1 MRLTEAA
8 EAWRAAERTT
18 SIPALEAFI
27 SRYEETYFAVLARA
41 RIEEL
46 KKQKVATTK
55 PETVQETGS
64 TSNSRLTMLQQGEER
79 GDAQPKA
86 DKNRAIAPAAMRPGS
101 VFRDCPECPEMVV
114 VPAGEFFMGWNE
126 GGASEKPLHKVT
138 IAKAFAVSKFE
149 VTFAEWDACAAA
161 GGCARSPA
169 DQGWGRASR
178 PVINISWDDATGEY
192 LPWLSRT
199 TGKTYRLLTEA
210 EWEYAARSSTR
221 TIYAWGN
228 DIGKNRANCSG
239 CGSQWDN
246 KQTAPVGSFQ
256 PNGFGLHDMHGNVWE
271 WVQDCYTPNYV
282 GAPSDG
288 QAAPDKSSCSR
299 VRRGGSWDNRPND
312 LRLSGRLRNSAGSR
326 FNNMGLRVARAL

>member
-1 MRLTEAA
+1 
-8 EAWRAAERTT
+8 
-18 SIPALEAFI
+18 
-27 SRYEETYFAVLARA
+27 
-41 RIEEL
+41 
-46 KKQKVATTK
+46 
-55 PETVQETGS
+55 
-64 TSNSRLTMLQQGEER
+64 
-79 GDAQPKA
+79 
-86 DKNRAIAPAAMRPGS
+86 
-101 VFRDCPECPEMVV
+101 
-114 VPAGEFFMGWNE
+114 
-126 GGASEKPLHKVT
+126 LHKVT